1 MNDPLFE
8 WDEDKAAS
16 NFRKHQVSFTESAT
30 VFNDEFIAT
39 MLDPNHSGM
48 EERFIAIGL
57 SVKSRVLVVSYTERG
72 EKTRLISCRKATPAE
87 RKQYEK
93 GK

>member
-1 MNDPLFE
+1 MNDPFFE

-16 NFRKHQVSFTESAT
+16 NFRKHQISFTEGAT

-39 MLDPNHSGM
+39 MPDPYHS
-48 EERFIAIGL
+48 ETEDRFIAMGM
-57 SVKSRVLVVSYTERG
+57 SVRGRVLIISYTARG
-72 EKTRLISCRKATPAE
+72 EKTRLISCQKATPAE